1 MLKALK
7 GNMIILGL
15 SDENIKRLKQDQP
28 IKFNLKDLG
37 LQDMEV
43 LIFSAKNEQAM
54 YELFKGQIGPD
65 TKFEADPRVV
75 ITDNKK
81 N

>member
-1 MLKALK
+1 MVKALK
-7 GNMIILGL
+7 GNMIFLGL

-43 LIFSAKNEQAM
+43 VIFNGKSEFEMKQMMFKAGLINPNKTIIKDDSAK
-54 YELFKGQIGPD
+54 
-65 TKFEADPRVV
+65 
-75 ITDNKK
+75 DN
-81 N
+81 